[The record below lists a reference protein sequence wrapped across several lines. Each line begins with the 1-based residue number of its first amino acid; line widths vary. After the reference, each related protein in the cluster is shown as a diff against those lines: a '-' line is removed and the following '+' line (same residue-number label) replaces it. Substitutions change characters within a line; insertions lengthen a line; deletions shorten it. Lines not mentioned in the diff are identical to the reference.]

1 MSRWPTDAEA
11 RAEIVR
17 AGHKLYARGLVASN
31 DGNLSVRVG
40 EDAVWVTPTAVSKGE
55 LTEAMLVKLALDGTV
70 LEGDRRPSSEVKLH
84 LRIYREDPLVRAVV
98 HAHPPAAT
106 AFAAAGVPLDRPVLQ
121 EAVVQL
127 GTVPVAPFA
136 LPGTEGVAE
145 SVVPFCHGGYRAALL
160 EYHGAVTWGDTMQQA
175 YDRMETVEQVAQ
187 VTLHLRTLG
196 CDRVMPDALVEQLEG
211 LRPRWGVR

>member
-1 MSRWPTDAEA
+1 MGPSW
-11 RAEIVR
+11 
-17 AGHKLYARGLVASN
+17 RG
-31 DGNLSVRVG
+31 
-40 EDAVWVTPTAVSKGE
+40 TAVP
-55 LTEAMLVKLALDGTV
+55 
-70 LEGDRRPSSEVKLH
+70 RPRGSSTCGSIG
-84 LRIYREDPLVRAVV
+84 RTPSCGRSSTPI
-98 HAHPPAAT
+98 
-106 AFAAAGVPLDRPVLQ
+106 RP

-136 LPGTEGVAE
+136 LPGTEAVAE

-196 CDRVMPDALVEQLEG
+196 CDRVMPDALVAQLEG
-211 LRPRWGVR
+211 LRPKWGVR